1 MYAEGNFGGIAVA
14 MFLFNKNADKPVVKK
29 DTVIFDYLR
38 KMEKSLDDYRALYLE
53 TGRLENR
60 NMRAVQRQSLI
71 ETFETVIKKS
81 GGELF
86 ALPND
91 DVVVFFNRT
100 AQEEI
105 LTCLVKLRFILHDDP
120 LIRNNPDLEK
130 SSFARF
136 YDLSN
141 GAARFRDIIRK
152 ATENGSADTKPEER
166 SGRPSMLGQGGIYGG
181 GVRKLRRQLTPQML
195 GKLQKVLSMA
205 DFSSLI
211 RRQSVCAVIGRSAP
225 QMLFDEVF
233 VSIADLR
240 DTLLPDVDL
249 TANPW
254 LFQYLTETLDKRV
267 LASVSKHDD
276 GSLINNFS
284 MNLNVSTILSDEFLQ
299 FDEDINAS
307 MRSTIVLELQLAD
320 IFSDIKAFILAK
332 TFAQYRGYKVCIDG
346 ITVDKLKYIDREQLG
361 ADLIKIIWHPT
372 FMDVINEDKHFTD
385 YVNKAERAK
394 MIICRVDDPQAV
406 EVGNSL
412 GINLYQGRYIQRL
425 LSAQPRKTIFTIKK

>member
-130 SSFARF
+130 SGFARF

-276 GSLINNFS
+276 SSLINNFS

>member
-1 MYAEGNFGGIAVA
+1 
-14 MFLFNKNADKPVVKK
+14 MFLFNKNTDKPVVKK
-29 DTVIFDYLR
+29 DTIILDYMR
-38 KMEKSLDDYRALYLE
+38 KMENDLGAYKALYLK
-53 TGRLENR
+53 TGSLQDQNL
-60 NMRAVQRQSLI
+60 RAVQRQSLI
-71 ETFETVIKKS
+71 ETFEDVVKKS

-91 DVVVFFNRT
+91 DMVVFYNRV
-100 AQEEI
+100 ANEEI

-120 LIRNNPDLEK
+120 IIRNNPDLEK
-130 SSFARF
+130 SGFAKF

-141 GAARFRDIIRK
+141 GAQNFRDMIRRVIESG
-152 ATENGSADTKPEER
+152 ANENKIGSKTSDTSSFSK
-166 SGRPSMLGQGGIYGG
+166 GAVYGG
-181 GVRKLRRQLTPQML
+181 EVRKLRRQLTPHML

-211 RRQSVCAVIGRSAP
+211 RRQAVCAIIGHSAP

-267 LASVSKHDD
+267 LASVGKHDD

-284 MNLNVSTILSDEFLQ
+284 MNLNVSTILSDDFLE

-361 ADLIKIIWHPT
+361 ADLIKIIWHPS

-406 EVGNSL
+406 TVGNSL

-425 LSAQPRKTIFTIKK
+425 LSAQPRKTIFALRK

>member
-130 SSFARF
+130 SGFARF

-181 GVRKLRRQLTPQML
+181 CVRKLRRQLTPQML

>member
-1 MYAEGNFGGIAVA
+1 
-14 MFLFNKNADKPVVKK
+14 MFLFNKNNDKPAVKK

-38 KMEKSLDDYRALYLE
+38 KMEKNLDDYRALYLK
-53 TGRLENR
+53 TGNLENQ

-71 ETFETVIKKS
+71 ETFEAVIKKS

-91 DVVVFFNRT
+91 DMVVFFNR
-100 AQEEI
+100 AAREEI

-120 LIRNNPDLEK
+120 LIRDNPDLEK
-130 SSFARF
+130 SGFAKF
-136 YDLSN
+136 YDLS
-141 GAARFRDIIRK
+141 GGTEKFREAIRK
-152 ATENGSADTKPEER
+152 AIETSGATEKNSAQNANAA
-166 SGRPSMLGQGGIYGG
+166 LVQGAMYGG

-195 GKLQKVLSMA
+195 GKLQKALSMA

-211 RRQSVCAVIGRSAP
+211 RRQSVCAVIGHSAP

-267 LASVSKHDD
+267 LASVSRHDD

-372 FMDVINEDKHFTD
+372 FMDVVNEDKHFTD

-425 LSAQPRKTIFTIKK
+425 LSAQPRKTIFAIKK

>member
-130 SSFARF
+130 SGFARF

-385 YVNKAERAK
+385 YVNKAERAR
-394 MIICRVDDPQAV
+394 MILCRVDDPQAV

-425 LSAQPRKTIFTIKK
+425 LMAQPRKTIFSIKK

>member
-1 MYAEGNFGGIAVA
+1 

-130 SSFARF
+130 SGFARF

-307 MRSTIVLELQLAD
+307 MWSTIVLELQLAD

>member
-1 MYAEGNFGGIAVA
+1 

-130 SSFARF
+130 SGFARF

-249 TANPW
+249 MANPW

>member
-1 MYAEGNFGGIAVA
+1 

-130 SSFARF
+130 SGFARF

-284 MNLNVSTILSDEFLQ
+284 MNLNVSTILSDEFCSLTKTLTLPCGRRL
-299 FDEDINAS
+299 FWNCS
-307 MRSTIVLELQLAD
+307 WR
-320 IFSDIKAFILAK
+320 IFSAI
-332 TFAQYRGYKVCIDG
+332 
-346 ITVDKLKYIDREQLG
+346 
-361 ADLIKIIWHPT
+361 
-372 FMDVINEDKHFTD
+372 
-385 YVNKAERAK
+385 
-394 MIICRVDDPQAV
+394 
-406 EVGNSL
+406 
-412 GINLYQGRYIQRL
+412 
-425 LSAQPRKTIFTIKK
+425 

>member
-1 MYAEGNFGGIAVA
+1 

-130 SSFARF
+130 SGFARF

-195 GKLQKVLSMA
+195 SKLQKVLSMA